1 MAQGPMSDQMWDHA
15 RLKRQAGPAVLLSV
29 LLHGLV
35 LLLALWYLGHRPIQ
49 TQTPLRALPV
59 DLVIGGGA
67 GPASSATPATRVQ
80 VARPHPES
88 APVPEGTN
96 PHGTKEPEDE
106 LSARLR
112 ALAQLKTPDA
122 ALPDADNT
130 GMPGGG
136 GGGDGEGNYALKDFI
151 RAQILRRWLPD
162 LSIPGARNMPVLIRV
177 RLLKS
182 GTIDDVTIVDQQRFH
197 VDKAFH
203 NMALSARDAA
213 LLASPIQAPGVRYEK
228 TQTLTIDLDPKA
240 VLR

>member
-1 MAQGPMSDQMWDHA
+1 MWDHA
-15 RLKRQAGPAVLLSV
+15 RLKRQTGPAVLLSL
-29 LLHGLV
+29 LLHGLLV
-35 LLLALWYLGHRPIQ
+35 LLALWYLGHRPAL

-59 DLVIGGGA
+59 DLVIGGGV
-67 GPASSATPATRVQ
+67 GPASSTTPATRLQ

-88 APVPEGTN
+88 APEPEGTN
-96 PHGTKEPEDE
+96 PKGTKQPEDE

-122 ALPDADNT
+122 ALPNADNT
-130 GMPGGG
+130 AVPGGG
-136 GGGDGEGNYALKDFI
+136 AGGDGEGNYALKDFI

-182 GTIDDVTIVDQQRFH
+182 GTIDDIIIVDQQRFH
-197 VDKAFH
+197 TDKAFH

-213 LLASPIQAPGVRYEK
+213 LLASPILVPGVRYEK

>member
-1 MAQGPMSDQMWDHA
+1 MPPEPLWDHA
-15 RLKRQAGPAVLLSV
+15 RLRQETGPAVLLSL
-29 LLHGLV
+29 LLHGL
-35 LLLALWYLGHRPIQ
+35 LLLLVLWYLGHRPAV
-49 TQTPLRALPV
+49 TPAQLRALPV
-59 DLVIGGGA
+59 ELVIGGGA
-67 GPASSATPATRVQ
+67 GQASTVAPAARLQIAPA
-80 VARPHPES
+80 HPES

-96 PHGTKEPEDE
+96 PKGTKQPEDE
-106 LSARLR
+106 LSAQLR

-122 ALPDADNT
+122 ALPNADNT
-130 GMPGGG
+130 AMPGGG
-136 GGGDGEGNYALKDFI
+136 GDGEGEGNYALKDFI

-162 LSIPGARNMPVLIRV
+162 LSVPGARDMPVLLRI

-182 GTIDDVTIVDQQRFH
+182 GVIEDVAIVDQRRFYA
-197 VDKAFH
+197 DKAFH

>member
-1 MAQGPMSDQMWDHA
+1 MQAWAEKLRKDGGP
-15 RLKRQAGPAVLLSV
+15 GVLLSL
-29 LLHGLV
+29 LLHLL
-35 LLLALWYLGHRPIQ
+35 LLLAAIWYVHQRPVLTQ
-49 TQTPLRALPV
+49 TQFRTLPV
-59 DLVIGGGA
+59 ELVIGGTMGQE
-67 GPASSATPATRVQ
+67 ASTAPATRLQ

-96 PHGTKEPEDE
+96 PKGTKEPEDE

-122 ALPDADNT
+122 ALPNADNT
-130 GMPGGG
+130 SAPGGTG
-136 GGGDGEGNYALKDFI
+136 SGEGEGNYALKDFI

-162 LSIPGARNMPVLIRV
+162 LSVPGARNLPVLVRV

-182 GTIDDVTIVDQQRFH
+182 GVIDNVYVVDQERFLT
-197 VDKAFH
+197 DKAFR

-213 LLASPIQAPGVRYEK
+213 LLASPIQWPGGLTQK
-228 TQTLTIDLDPKA
+228 SQTLTINLDPKA